1 MLPDFVEFANDLRV
15 LMLDE
20 DFIQKI
26 TKQLMDLSDSVVET
40 NFQKHPIDQTVFGDS
55 SLGGSLGYH
64 HSLAHK
70 KVSDS
75 IAAILLDLKAFGEGF
90 TNFQKTVTD
99 TDQGSAADS
108 KRVTTA
114 LETLDRSAGFSHTH
128 QVNHHYHPGGG
139 THA

>member
-20 DFIQKI
+20 DFIQTI
-26 TKQLMDLSDSVVET
+26 TAQLMDLSDSVVET

-55 SLGGSLGYH
+55 SLGGALGYH

-90 TNFQKTVTD
+90 TNFEKTVTD
-99 TDQGSAADS
+99 ADQGSAADS

-114 LETLDRSAGFSHTH
+114 LETLDRSAGLSHTH
-128 QVNHHYHPGGG
+128 QVNDHYHPGGG
-139 THA
+139 SHA